1 MKLSKLNI
9 KKINL
14 DDVEKNYS
22 AQDILMKLGELYQ
35 FESGIYGYGNI
46 WTKFEN
52 NIENIIIEELDNADC
67 VQVEFP
73 KLQPKSIWDKSKRWE
88 QYTTEKD
95 IMFSINNNLGEYGL
109 APTAEECATIFGS
122 NRLISYKQLPTTYY
136 QIGEK
141 FRKEIRTRGFLF
153 RPRTFVMMD
162 AYSFDKSEEDMHKS
176 FAKMHDVYLKIFKR
190 IGLNIIPVISDG
202 GTMGGRVSEEFQALT
217 SLGEDIILY
226 NKEKNIGINKEV
238 LGFEDKETFIKQ
250 LNGLSLS
257 DMKEVN
263 SVELGNN
270 FELGTKYSE
279 SMNMYY
285 QDGDGSKKP
294 FYMGCYGIGVGRI
307 LATILEN
314 NVVIKDGKIKG
325 FVIPYNVAPYKVH
338 IIYSEQNKELAN
350 HIYTEL
356 QSNGIQ
362 AIIDDREN
370 LSFGNRI
377 NDVSLLGTPKLI
389 VLGNRFD
396 GENIEIEDIKKQ
408 TKTIIKKE
416 ELISYFK

>member
-1 MKLSKLNI
+1 
-9 KKINL
+9 
-14 DDVEKNYS
+14 
-22 AQDILMKLGELYQ
+22 
-35 FESGIYGYGNI
+35 
-46 WTKFEN
+46 
-52 NIENIIIEELDNADC
+52 
-67 VQVEFP
+67 
-73 KLQPKSIWDKSKRWE
+73 
-88 QYTTEKD
+88 
-95 IMFSINNNLGEYGL
+95 
-109 APTAEECATIFGS
+109 
-122 NRLISYKQLPTTYY
+122 
-136 QIGEK
+136 
-141 FRKEIRTRGFLF
+141 
-153 RPRTFVMMD
+153 
-162 AYSFDKSEEDMHKS
+162 
-176 FAKMHDVYLKIFKR
+176 
-190 IGLNIIPVISDG
+190 
-202 GTMGGRVSEEFQALT
+202 
-217 SLGEDIILY
+217 
-226 NKEKNIGINKEV
+226 
-238 LGFEDKETFIKQ
+238 
-250 LNGLSLS
+250 
-257 DMKEVN
+257 MKEVN

-408 TKTIIKKE
+408 TKTIIKKD